1 MQPTVKKLLILLTL
15 IIVPWLSTSLANN
28 RIKLPDIGSSSGII
42 ISTQIE
48 KKLGKLFIRSIR
60 RSVPLIEDPEI
71 NEYIQTLGNRIAKAS
86 EQPDRYFHFFGV
98 ADRRINAFAGPDAN
112 IGINAGLI
120 MATETESELASVF
133 AHEVGHVTQ
142 HHLQRS
148 IESTSNMSLPNAAA
162 TLAAVVLGIAVPGI
176 GPAAVIAVQAG
187 SVQKQINFTRA
198 HEAEADRVG
207 IQTLYDA
214 GLDPRSMPIF
224 FGRLQAATRN
234 MKQKVPEILRTHPAP
249 ISRISDTAARAEKF
263 PFKQVSDSQDF
274 RLIKMKV
281 RLATKLLT
289 TQELISTLK
298 DEAKRGI
305 NEQKAAAE
313 YGLALLYTDSQ
324 QFHDARQILS
334 QLTKQFPL
342 QKQYLTAF
350 ALNEHA
356 AGLTKKASALFD
368 LAIKR
373 FPHSRAVNLLYAQF
387 LLQIGKPQ
395 LAITL
400 LDKDLKNFPATPR
413 VYDQL
418 SIAYGKIKS
427 PVRGFQYKAEYFY
440 SIGRTRDAIVQLEQ
454 ALLAAN
460 DNFYFS
466 SQVENRINYFQN
478 ELREEKKG
486 FL

>member
-1 MQPTVKKLLILLTL
+1 MRLTVKSLLILLMFSFAA
-15 IIVPWLSTSLANN
+15 WQSTSHANN

-60 RSVPLIEDPEI
+60 RSIPLIEDPEI
-71 NEYIQTLGNRIAKAS
+71 NEYIQTLGNRVAKAS
-86 EQPDRYFHFFGV
+86 EQPDRYFNFFGV
-98 ADRRINAFAGPDAN
+98 DDRRINAFAGPDAN

-148 IESTSNMSLPNAAA
+148 IEATSQMSLPNAAA
-162 TLAAVVLGIAVPGI
+162 TLAAVVLGMAVPGV
-176 GPAAVIAVQAG
+176 GPAAVIAVQAA

-207 IQTLYDA
+207 IQTLADA

-224 FGRLQAATRN
+224 FGRLQASTRN
-234 MKQKVPEILRTHPAP
+234 MKQKIPEILRTHPAP
-249 ISRISDTAARAEKF
+249 ISRITDTAARAEKF

-281 RLATKLLT
+281 RIAIKLQT
-289 TQELISTLK
+289 TQDLIITLRN
-298 DEAKRGI
+298 EAQRGI
-305 NEQKAAAE
+305 DEQKAAAE
-313 YGLALLYTDSQ
+313 YGLALLYTDNQ
-324 QFHDARQILS
+324 QFQDAKKILS
-334 QLTKQFPL
+334 QLTKKFPF

-356 AGLTKKASALFD
+356 AGHEKKASALFD
-368 LAIKR
+368 LAAKR

-387 LLQIGKPQ
+387 LLQIDKPN

-418 SIAYGKIKS
+418 AIAHGKIKS

-440 SIGRTRDAIVQLEQ
+440 SIGKTRAAIVQLEQ

-486 FL
+486 PL